1 MFNPTH
7 PNFHVLSHFEAT
19 IFRKIA
25 KKILKFSLF
34 IAVLNVPSNKKKLR
48 FLKFFD
54 FGKNK
59 QQNSK
64 SVSVAVRVFVNE
76 VIFYA
81 QTTLTYVEHPP

>member
-1 MFNPTH
+1 MINPKY
-7 PNFHVLSHFEAT
+7 SH
-19 IFRKIA
+19 
-25 KKILKFSLF
+25 FSLF

-81 QTTLTYVEHPP
+81 QTTLTYVEHPPLDPQKIKRWGLDSNSDTNLI